1 MITVALDSPT
11 LALPTRTSVGI
22 KLVPFP
28 QDWALGN
35 ASQLVPFPLAR
46 ASRTAPQRVP
56 LSTCTSNGSP
66 ALALAASGSC
76 QVALLPPKRIMPKL
90 GPQLSSKL
98 AAQPSRPRR
107 HLQSSERRPNTPC
120 ECNTVH
126 ATCWGVCEVPSDVLD
141 SWRLLEE
148 YENGHTQASMHL
160 KPINYAWTSKLTELT
175 GSTVHNVTRKQS
187 PTRKIPVASISCT
200 TLPLVKPTT
209 TTATM
214 TTPSPT
220 PPNQHQTLG
229 RANDQH
235 RSKRSRR
242 AKAGWLGLQRRLAG
256 LGVVLRA
263 PMWKGNTASWQQATS
278 NANNNIRGK
287 RKATRNQQHKH
298 THWIN
303 LQLPAGVS
311 HGCQWMEVAVSMW
324 NAMSNDML
332 CVSALQGLRLCT
344 TRHWRVGGVA
354 CSGLGRCPHGARGY
368 SLAVRPRQPPPP
380 QTHTHTRTHTHCLLL
395 LEDPPS
401 GQGILPSPVC
411 GGLAPA
417 SRTLTRLA
425 HRLIMRGWAHSLTQQ
440 GSARGRCD

>member
-1 MITVALDSPT
+1 
-11 LALPTRTSVGI
+11 
-22 KLVPFP
+22 
-28 QDWALGN
+28 
-35 ASQLVPFPLAR
+35 
-46 ASRTAPQRVP
+46 
-56 LSTCTSNGSP
+56 
-66 ALALAASGSC
+66 
-76 QVALLPPKRIMPKL
+76 
-90 GPQLSSKL
+90 
-98 AAQPSRPRR
+98 
-107 HLQSSERRPNTPC
+107 
-120 ECNTVH
+120 
-126 ATCWGVCEVPSDVLD
+126 
-141 SWRLLEE
+141 
-148 YENGHTQASMHL
+148 
-160 KPINYAWTSKLTELT
+160 
-175 GSTVHNVTRKQS
+175 
-187 PTRKIPVASISCT
+187 
-200 TLPLVKPTT
+200 
-209 TTATM
+209 M

-332 CVSALQGLRLCT
+332 GVSALQGLRLCT

-368 SLAVRPRQPPPP
+368 SLAARPRQPPPP
-380 QTHTHTRTHTHCLLL
+380 PKHTHTRTHTHCLLL